1 MSNAPIVISL
11 EEEIITR
18 YVEARVDSGAYG
30 TPKDFIRDLILDDR
44 DRRLARLEDR
54 LLENMKSKPIQ
65 FSDEDL
71 ASGSF
76 VDLCRTKLG
85 QVG

>member
-11 EEEIITR
+11 EEESITR

-44 DRRLARLEDR
+44 DRRLARLED
-54 LLENMKSKPIQ
+54 
-65 FSDEDL
+65 DL
-71 ASGSF
+71 AEAMKGNF
-76 VDLCRTKLG
+76 TELTDEEWEQGDILTIAEARTEQRG
-85 QVG
+85 